1 MEDLDTELLGQLQ
14 RWHEEDQY
22 QADHRRHRG
31 HPPAG
36 AGL

>member
-22 QADHRRHRG
+22 QWIIDAIREKI
-31 HPPAG
+31 
-36 AGL
+36 